1 MTDLPKLDAVCQVAA
16 ADVFVQPEQRMKN
29 SPLLAPDC
37 IIPSTF
43 NFGPDPSEKSV
54 VDTMRAV
61 YSNTEV

>member
-1 MTDLPKLDAVCQVAA
+1 MTNLPRLDAVCQAAA
-16 ADVFVQPEQRMKN
+16 ADVFVQPEQRMMN
-29 SPLLAPDC
+29 PPLLAPAC
-37 IIPSTF
+37 FIPSTF